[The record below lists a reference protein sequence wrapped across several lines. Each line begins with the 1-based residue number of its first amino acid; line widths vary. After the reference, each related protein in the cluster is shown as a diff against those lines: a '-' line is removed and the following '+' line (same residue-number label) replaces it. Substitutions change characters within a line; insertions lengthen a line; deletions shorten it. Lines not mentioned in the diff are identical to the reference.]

1 MIQNGKRPLIVGVIF
16 ALLGALFAFF
26 GIFDVPHT
34 IALVTIIVAVDYLI
48 AQGRSRAPA
57 AWPGPPLRF
66 RGGART
72 EVARLAWATTD
83 RQGNVSEKVLQ
94 RVRLL
99 AQKLLAPRGVSWD
112 GQPGSAMS
120 PGPLAR
126 QLLGAP
132 AVATLTT
139 AGKVRPK
146 ALQSAVSQLEKI
158 SKLEQLEKTTS
169 LSKS

>member
-1 MIQNGKRPLIVGVIF
+1 MIPSWKRPLIVGVIF
-16 ALLGALFAFF
+16 ALLGALFAIF

-34 IALVTIIVAVDYLI
+34 IALVSIIVAVDYLI
-48 AQGRSRAPA
+48 AQGRSRVPA

-99 AQKLLAPRGVSWD
+99 AQSLLAPRGVSWD

-126 QLLGAP
+126 QLLGAL

-146 ALQSAVSQLEKI
+146 ALQNAVSR
-158 SKLEQLEKTTS
+158 LEQLEQTTS
-169 LSKS
+169 QTKTSYPK